1 MFLNAGNVM
10 KKKTWIKRIKE
21 ACEEAGT
28 YKPYF
33 DNTINSLAGILE
45 KRDEVE
51 EYYEESGEGPIVK
64 YTNKAGAENM
74 NANPALTLWDKLN
87 ATALTYWRELGLT
100 PSGYKK
106 ITGEK
111 PKEEQK
117 LSGLAAAL
125 ASIES

>member
-1 MFLNAGNVM
+1 M
-10 KKKTWIKRIKE
+10 KKKTWVKRIKD

-33 DNTINSLAGILE
+33 DNTIIALAGVLE

-51 EYYEESGEGPIVK
+51 EYYEEEGKGPIVK
-64 YTNKAGAENM
+64 YTNKGGAENLT
-74 NANPALTLWDKLN
+74 ANPALTLWDKLN

-106 ITGEK
+106 ITGDK
-111 PKEEQK
+111 PKEEK
-117 LSGLAAAL
+117 ALSGLAAAL

>member
-1 MFLNAGNVM
+1 MDVVM
-10 KKKTWIKRIKE
+10 DVNCDLIRE
-21 ACEEAGT
+21 AWLD
-28 YKPYF
+28 F
-33 DNTINSLAGILE
+33 TIPIGLINGDADWYTPLST
-45 KRDEVE
+45 VE

-106 ITGEK
+106 VKGEK
-111 PKEEQK
+111 PKETQA